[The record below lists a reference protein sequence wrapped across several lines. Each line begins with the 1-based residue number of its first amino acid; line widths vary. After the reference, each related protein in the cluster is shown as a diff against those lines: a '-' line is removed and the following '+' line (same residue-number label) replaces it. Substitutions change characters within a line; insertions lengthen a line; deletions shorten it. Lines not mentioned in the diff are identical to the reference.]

1 MRLFKRRHSDGG
13 QSLQYHQVTPQ
24 RRNGPATIAAS
35 PPGSHS
41 REIEK
46 QPPRQQITPPLRRV
60 RPVHENTQLQTTPTT
75 KKKVGLATWGRRM
88 SKKFEALTRTPSK
101 ESLYL
106 NSFTRTGSIRSEGTY
121 TPVTPHKSTKHYE
134 RRSLGGG
141 SVPGTPSPDNKKS
154 DEIQRSLYRSC
165 SATQISTYLAADD
178 PAAEL
183 DLTPPKTIPISQSP
197 NSKNYIPTKTVSC
210 EHIPGLINP
219 EQGRPHFPHAY
230 VRSKPA
236 TVQTTISITMSP
248 QTFPC
253 ESEDINTKNVIKDAE
268 IENQNRNTIT
278 KLGNTVCDEYSREL
292 IRAKLRAV
300 SEENCASSPKRKA
313 AFPMQFTKTQPGLSQ
328 SRNRSL
334 STTALGETFIIKS
347 NSKKVYPSLQNS
359 QLHMQSGEERKVIVQ
374 PTYICSNESGYE
386 SDGTMHRQ
394 ESPKELLKKADSDA
408 DSGVIMESH
417 SETNSDNGSLT
428 GYEPQTLEAFSKL
441 EIDSCKRSSMCVEN
455 EDYTDCSDILKYS
468 ENSTKNRKNLTDE
481 EKLVPDLIP
490 KQYHTKPVDKYFSK
504 ERLSPSKLQRSTSSF
519 SPICSPISVFGEATN
534 NITSPKGW
542 RENKVYLPE
551 SNGPMSLPTS
561 IPRSRVPRTFRLI
574 RLVKDTTGELGIY
587 ITARRNARGDTTGYV
602 IAHIENGGLT
612 DRDGRFDIGDEIINV
627 NGRRLRGV
635 TLEEAR
641 NVLRTTPK
649 EVDIVI
655 ARDVD
660 KQRDSHDLSAISDQ
674 VKASEEQEAAAR
686 RLSEACAELYSDS
699 SRLTGCDSVLVNPSV
714 NLRSKFKQSENN
726 TRYANNKFTQN
737 RNSYIAYDDDYDD
750 YSTLPQLDIGLQ
762 QFPYLE
768 SYLPGYDLARA
779 RVSVSSPGSVT
790 VAVTDSPSSLPP
802 NVNSHHNSTSNTNKN
817 ILNNRRFTD
826 TYNSRVGQSNEYGNG
841 ETKYPSIYEKNISPK
856 VRSSSVSDI
865 RQCCEIIH
873 DNDIYQ
879 SRLVQIEPDRRYSH
893 IPMKSIQSI
902 KRKVLQDSPV
912 YPDFR
917 TKHVEQFLSPINS
930 DPAQTYIPQMNRGTR
945 QTVLIDDQWQ
955 SSTLP
960 RRPKSLSSQVRTVMF
975 EKGHGRKSLGFSIVG
990 GRDSPKGYMGIFVKT
1005 IFPNGQ
1011 AAEEGKLKEGD
1022 EILSVNGSNLNG
1034 LSHAEAI
1041 TVFKSIRAGK
1051 VIMQISRRAHPS
1063 SQRSVKSK
1071 SCDELDKME

>member
-13 QSLQYHQVTPQ
+13 HSLQYHQVTPQ
-24 RRNGPATIAAS
+24 RRNGPTTIAAS
-35 PPGSHS
+35 PPGSQT
-41 REIEK
+41 RLIED
-46 QPPRQQITPPLRRV
+46 QPPEQQMTPTSRRV
-60 RPVHENTQLQTTPTT
+60 RSVHENIQLQTTPTP
-75 KKKVGLATWGRRM
+75 KKKAGLATWGRRM

-101 ESLYL
+101 ERLYL
-106 NSFTRTGSIRSEGTY
+106 NSFTRTGSIRSEGTI
-121 TPVTPHKSTKHYE
+121 TPATPHKSSAHYE

-141 SVPGTPSPDNKKS
+141 SVPASPSPEYKKS

-165 SATQISTYLAADD
+165 SASQISTYLAADD

-183 DLTPPKTIPISQSP
+183 DLTPPRRIPISQSP
-197 NSKNYIPTKTVSC
+197 DSNNYLPTKTVSC
-210 EHIPGLINP
+210 EHIPSLINP
-219 EQGRPHFPHAY
+219 EQGRSSFPHAY
-230 VRSKPA
+230 VRSKPP

-248 QTFPC
+248 QNISSDT
-253 ESEDINTKNVIKDAE
+253 EDINMKNAIKDNE
-268 IENQNRNTIT
+268 TGNHNRNTIT

-300 SEENCASSPKRKA
+300 SEENCAFSPTRHHG
-313 AFPMQFTKTQPGLSQ
+313 FPQQFTKMQPSLSQ

-334 STTALGETFIIKS
+334 STTAIAETFPMKS
-347 NSKKVYPSLQNS
+347 NEKKVLSSIQTS
-359 QLHMQSGEERKVIVQ
+359 QMHMQSEEEKKAIIQ

-394 ESPKELLKKADSDA
+394 ESPKALLKKADSDA

-417 SETNSDNGSLT
+417 SETNSDTGSLV
-428 GYEPQTLEAFSKL
+428 GYEPQSLEAFSKL
-441 EIDSCKRSSMCVEN
+441 EIDSGKKSLICVEN

-468 ENSTKNRKNLTDE
+468 ENCATIRKNLTDE

-490 KQYHTKPVDKYFSK
+490 KQYHTKPVDKYFTK
-504 ERLSPSKLQRSTSSF
+504 ENLSASKLQRSASSF
-519 SPICSPISVFGEATN
+519 SPLCNPISVFGDSTN
-534 NITSPKGW
+534 KITSPKGW
-542 RENKVYLPE
+542 RETKVYLSE
-551 SNGPMSLPTS
+551 SNGPVSLPSS

-602 IAHIENGGLT
+602 IAHIEKGGLT
-612 DRDGRFDIGDEIINV
+612 DRDGRFNIGDEIINV

-641 NVLRTTPK
+641 NVLRTTPR

-660 KQRDSHDLSAISDQ
+660 KQKDEHDSNVMLNE
-674 VKASEEQEAAAR
+674 VKAKEEQEAAR

-699 SRLTGCDSVLVNPSV
+699 SRLTGCDSVLVNPGV
-714 NLRSKFKQSENN
+714 NLRSKFKQSEHNQ
-726 TRYANNKFTQN
+726 RYANNIPLN

-768 SYLPGYDLARA
+768 TYLPGYDLARA

-790 VAVTDSPSSLPP
+790 VAVTDSPASLPP
-802 NVNSHHNSTSNTNKN
+802 NVNSDHSTSNTNKN
-817 ILNNRRFTD
+817 SSNNRHFPD
-826 TYNSRVGQSNEYGNG
+826 SYNYRVGQSNSYVKGG
-841 ETKYPSIYEKNISPK
+841 IRDIPLYEKNSSPK

-865 RQCCEIIH
+865 RQCCEILH

-893 IPMKSIQSI
+893 IPINSNQSIQ
-902 KRKVLQDSPV
+902 RKLILDSSVRPNFKTLH
-912 YPDFR
+912 D
-917 TKHVEQFLSPINS
+917 EQFSSPSNS
-930 DPAQTYIPQMNRGTR
+930 EASQKYIPSMNRGIR
-945 QTVLIDDQWQ
+945 QSSIMDDQWQ

-960 RRPKSLSSQVRTVMF
+960 RRPKSLSTSVRTVMF
-975 EKGHGRKSLGFSIVG
+975 EKGCGRKSLGFSIVG

-1005 IFPNGQ
+1005 IYPNGQ

-1051 VIMQISRRAHPS
+1051 VIMQISRRAQPS